1 MKHLKLY
8 EELKFNEKQYHTYE
22 LLNLVQMHDLGS
34 KGEAEMIDMINSG
47 QIDLNLQDQLS
58 YRTALIYSMINRYE
72 KVFDELI
79 KSDVNLDLQDNNG
92 NTALIISAIGS
103 TGSSSDYYISIM
115 EKLIDAGAD
124 WNKTQNYGREKDF
137 LEHIQDNEF
146 KRHILKKYHKQ
157 YEIYLM
163 KKTSE
168 KFNI

>member
-1 MKHLKLY
+1 
-8 EELKFNEKQYHTYE
+8 
-22 LLNLVQMHDLGS
+22 
-34 KGEAEMIDMINSG
+34 MIDMINSG

-92 NTALIISAIGS
+92 NTALILSAIGS
-103 TGSSSDYYISIM
+103 TGSSSDYYKSIM

-124 WNKTQNYGREKDF
+124 WNKTQSYMIGYQKDF
-137 LEHIQDNEF
+137 LDYITDNEF

-163 KKTSE
+163 KKNSE